1 LLDATAYTVSVQA
14 QNAIGTSPTATAVAT
29 TLAAFTVPGAPTGVT
44 AVGGQNSI
52 VVTWVAPVSDGGS
65 VLTSFQ
71 VTGVAGTSTVS
82 CGTVA
87 ASATTCT
94 LTGLSAATAY
104 AVSVEAANVVGTSV
118 AGTATATTLVA
129 ISVPG
134 APTGV
139 TATGGQNSIAVS
151 WTAPASTGGS
161 AITGYIVTGTAGIVT
176 TSCGT
181 LAGSAT
187 SCILLGLANSTPYA
201 ISVAAVNAIGT
212 SVASSTLATT
222 LPAKVVVKPFKV
234 TGVHG
239 TALAGRTVTVTISGV
254 GFFGAPKI
262 KSNVAGTT
270 AKVTK
275 DTGKLLTVSV
285 TTKAG
290 TAAGTGVFTVT
301 LANHKTATVKYS
313 HR

>member
-1 LLDATAYTVSVQA
+1 
-14 QNAIGTSPTATAVAT
+14 
-29 TLAAFTVPGAPTGVT
+29 VT
-44 AVGGQNSI
+44 AVGGQNSV
-52 VVTWVAPVSDGGS
+52 VVTWVAPVSNGGS
-65 VLTSFQ
+65 ALTSFQ
-71 VTGVAGTSTVS
+71 VSGVAGTSTVS

-94 LTGLSAATAY
+94 LTGLSDATAY

-118 AGTATATTLVA
+118 AATATATTLVA

-181 LAGSAT
+181 LGKSAT

-222 LPAKVVVKPFKV
+222 LPAITHIVVFKA
-234 TGVHG
+234 TKVHG
-239 TALAGRTVTVTISGV
+239 TPLAGKTVNVTISGT
-254 GFFGAPKI
+254 GFVGAPKI
-262 KSNVAGTT
+262 ASNVAGTT
-270 AKVTK
+270 AKTLH
-275 DTGKLLTVSV
+275 DTGHGTVLTVSV
-285 TTKAG
+285 FEKAG
-290 TAAGTGVFTVT
+290 TRAGTGTFTIT
-301 LANHKTATVKYS
+301 LANHKTTTVKYS